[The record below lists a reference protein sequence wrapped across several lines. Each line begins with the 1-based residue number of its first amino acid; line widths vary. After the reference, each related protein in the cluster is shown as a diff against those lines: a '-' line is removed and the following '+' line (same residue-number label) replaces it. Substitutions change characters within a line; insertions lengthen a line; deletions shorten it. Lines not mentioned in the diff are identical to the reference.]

1 LYQRHDTI
9 YDAIIEV
16 NSSHKEVLEEKKKK
30 KTQHKGH
37 HALYLE
43 EEFYG

>member
-30 KTQHKGH
+30 TQHKGH